1 MYELFEITLLFSN
14 TQEAEQVQSRTII
27 SPYDKPIAQGR
38 KEEQEKY
45 MLPLFLLVMYSY
57 SICSVSSKSP

>member
-27 SPYDKPIAQGR
+27 SPYDKPIAQGWKNKR
-38 KEEQEKY
+38 NICDYFFFSDVLVLY
-45 MLPLFLLVMYSY
+45 MRYV
-57 SICSVSSKSP
+57 